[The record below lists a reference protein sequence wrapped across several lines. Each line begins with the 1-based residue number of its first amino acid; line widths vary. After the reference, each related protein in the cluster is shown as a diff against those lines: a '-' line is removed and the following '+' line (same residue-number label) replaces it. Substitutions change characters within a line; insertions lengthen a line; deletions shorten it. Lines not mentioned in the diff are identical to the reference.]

1 MSERA
6 ILELI
11 DWLAGEECHRADDA
25 GLAEGVGQRLRSL
38 ALPLDRLTLHLRT
51 LHPEILGRSV
61 AWSPSEP
68 VEIQERE
75 HGFDRAGGFEG
86 NPIRDAME
94 TGESLSVRIRAS
106 NRPRWV
112 DSDLFRDRGLVE
124 FYVVPLR
131 NTDGTVSAAC
141 FATTRAQGFVGS
153 DRAAIDRVVPAL
165 RNACELRTLRRIEL
179 TLLDTYI
186 GASPAR
192 RVLAGRVRRGQVEK
206 LEAAL
211 MLCDLRGFTE
221 LSNRL
226 SAERVLELLNAYFD
240 EVVPAITRAGGEVI
254 KFMGDAVLAFFELK
268 DAATSCGAAL
278 ASACEALERLRCS
291 SPRGARLHAGIALHY
306 GQAAYGNIGAS
317 QRLDFTLIGPDVNLV
332 SRIQGVCS
340 ATGQRLILSERFA
353 RLLDSGYR
361 APIGRHKLRGF
372 PEPVMLYVPSSRL
385 LLPKSA
391 AESS

>member
-1 MSERA
+1 MSARG

-25 GLAEGVGQRLRSL
+25 GLAEGVGQRLRRL
-38 ALPLDRLTLHLRT
+38 GLPLDRLTLHLRT

-68 VEIQERE
+68 VEVQERE
-75 HGFDRAGGFEG
+75 HGFDRAGGFAG

-94 TGESLSVRIRAS
+94 SGASLTVRVSAS

-141 FATTRAQGFVGS
+141 FATMRAQGFETS
-153 DRAAIDRVVPAL
+153 DRAIIDRIASAL

-211 MLCDLRGFTE
+211 LLCDLRGFTE
-221 LSNRL
+221 LSNRS

-240 EVVPAITRAGGEVI
+240 QAVPAITRAGGEVI
-254 KFMGDAVLAFFELK
+254 KFMGDAVLAFFELQ

-278 ASACEALERLRCS
+278 ASACEILERLQCS
-291 SPRGARLHAGIALHY
+291 SPGGTRLHAGIALHY
-306 GQAAYGNIGAS
+306 GQTAYGNIGAS

-340 ATGQRLILSERFA
+340 ATGHRLVLSERFA
-353 RLLDSGYR
+353 RLLDPGHST
-361 APIGRHKLRGF
+361 PIGRHRLRGF
-372 PEPVMLYVPSSRL
+372 PEPVMLYVPSFHS
-385 LLPKSA
+385 STAA
-391 AESS
+391 AEPS